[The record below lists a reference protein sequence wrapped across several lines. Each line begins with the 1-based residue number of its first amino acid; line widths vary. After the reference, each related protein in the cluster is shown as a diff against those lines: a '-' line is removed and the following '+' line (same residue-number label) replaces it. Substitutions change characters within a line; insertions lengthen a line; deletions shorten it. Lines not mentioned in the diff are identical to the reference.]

1 MANFLLTMVVD
12 QLKLEREMYKK
23 PLSVQLI
30 VHKSRFKINCGMTV
44 QFQYQSINCQ
54 CWFDITNLDNYDTI
68 LGTPFLYQHQVVIG
82 FNPLHVVIRLSE
94 PLEMKGPEVMTIN
107 SATTEILNRGLDE
120 LQQ

>member
-1 MANFLLTMVVD
+1 MTKAD
-12 QLKLEREMYKK
+12 GGRW
-23 PLSVQLI
+23 LSLF
-30 VHKSRFKINCGMTV
+30 R
-44 QFQYQSINCQ
+44 
-54 CWFDITNLDNYDTI
+54 I